1 MEVLGIIIVLIEGIL
16 SFFSPCIIPLLPI
29 YLGILSTSD
38 SEEKLFHKSGLF
50 KNIITFVLG
59 ISTTFI
65 LLGLSFQSLSSL
77 LAKYQNTITLVGGII
92 IVIMG
97 LFYMGVLKIPFLNQE
112 KRMHIQTKR
121 MNILSAYLLG
131 FTFSFGWTPCI
142 GPMLASVLMMSI
154 TQSFVLIVVY
164 TMGFIIPFMIVA
176 LFYNRL
182 LHVLTWI
189 KCNMDKIKLV
199 GGAVLIIS
207 GAVMIWGS
215 MNVLNAE
222 SIENQTNTSE
232 ETSAEDGI
240 KAIDFELKD
249 QFGKIHQLSDYKG
262 KIVYLTFWTTW
273 CKNCVAELPILN
285 QLYEEYGFN
294 EDDVAILTIA
304 SPNVGREGDEEY
316 IKSFIEQNGYTLP
329 VLMDDG
335 GMIASY
341 YGIQAIPTNFV
352 IKPDGTVF
360 GYIPGRVGEETI
372 RKLIEEVKE

>member
-50 KNIITFVLG
+50 KNTIAFVLG

-232 ETSAEDGI
+232 ETSDEEGI

-352 IKPDGTVF
+352 IKPDGTVL

>member
-50 KNIITFVLG
+50 KNTIAFVLG

-182 LHVLTWI
+182 LHFLTWI

-222 SIENQTNTSE
+222 SIGNQTNNSE
-232 ETSAEDGI
+232 ETSDEEGI

-352 IKPDGTVF
+352 IKPDGTVL

>member
-50 KNIITFVLG
+50 KNTIAFVLG

-182 LHVLTWI
+182 LHFLTWI

-207 GAVMIWGS
+207 GPVMIWGS

-232 ETSAEDGI
+232 ETSAEEGI

-352 IKPDGTVF
+352 IKPDGTVL

>member
-50 KNIITFVLG
+50 KNTIAFVLG

-232 ETSAEDGI
+232 ETSDEEGI

-294 EDDVAILTIA
+294 EDDVVILTIA

-352 IKPDGTVF
+352 IKPDGTVL

>member
-1 MEVLGIIIVLIEGIL
+1 MEVLEIIIVLIEGIL

-50 KNIITFVLG
+50 KNTIAFVLG

-182 LHVLTWI
+182 LHFLTWI

-232 ETSAEDGI
+232 ETSAEEGI

-352 IKPDGTVF
+352 IKPDGTVL

>member
-50 KNIITFVLG
+50 KNTIAFVLG

-232 ETSAEDGI
+232 ETSAEEGI

>member
-50 KNIITFVLG
+50 KNTIAFVLG

-182 LHVLTWI
+182 LHFLTWI
-189 KCNMDKIKLV
+189 KCNMDQIKLV

-232 ETSAEDGI
+232 ETSAEEGI

-352 IKPDGTVF
+352 IKPDGTVL

>member
-38 SEEKLFHKSGLF
+38 SEEKLFHKSGFF
-50 KNIITFVLG
+50 KNTIAFVLG

-121 MNILSAYLLG
+121 MNILSAYLFG

-182 LHVLTWI
+182 LHFLTWI

-232 ETSAEDGI
+232 ETSDEEGI

>member
-50 KNIITFVLG
+50 KNTIAFVLG

-232 ETSAEDGI
+232 ETSAEEGI

-352 IKPDGTVF
+352 IKPDGTVL

>member
-50 KNIITFVLG
+50 KNTIAFVLG

-121 MNILSAYLLG
+121 MNILSAYLFG

>member
-50 KNIITFVLG
+50 KNTIAFVLG

-182 LHVLTWI
+182 LHFLTWI

-232 ETSAEDGI
+232 ETSAEEGI

-352 IKPDGTVF
+352 IKPDGTVL

-372 RKLIEEVKE
+372 RELIEEVKE